1 MTTPSQAPSWSLLLL
16 IVLIVTQ
23 LAVGQGS
30 YTAQLSGVVADN
42 SGAVIP
48 NAKVTITDNGTNI
61 STSVPSDGTGHY
73 IFTSLRP
80 TTYTLRVESRGFE
93 AAVHKNLVLAVSQQ
107 ATLNVTLKPAGI
119 TTEVQVTDTAP
130 LLDTGSGSLGTEV
143 TNEFVTRIPLQNR
156 DTSQLV
162 YLSAGVTQLNNAD
175 KYPYGTDFSS
185 NGQRYG
191 SAEIRL
197 DGTLA
202 TGPEPGE
209 GATTNLSYLPSNEVI
224 QEFKVQNNSFSA
236 EYGSNGGTIVNVLM
250 KSGTNNFHGSGWWF
264 GQRTALN
271 ANDFFS
277 NRSGVPRSDSTR
289 DQYGFSVT
297 GPIIKNK
304 TFFLFDL
311 ERVRQNDKT
320 LVSGRVPTDL
330 ERQGDF
336 SQTLTQDDNGDI
348 VPVQLFN
355 PRDVG
360 SNGLRNPFP
369 TNNVIPAS
377 LIDPVGRQ
385 LVNAYPEPT
394 GPLDLNT
401 FANFNKGIIVHS
413 PSTQF
418 DIKIDH
424 QINEKMHMMG
434 RYSQNNS
441 DSTQPGHFFDGMKS
455 TLNTKNIVL
464 EHTWTMSPHLLLTSR
479 FGVDRYF
486 QNETSDRVDP
496 TQFGLPSLLT
506 QANGIVRMPEM
517 DVDNYHSINPQCCV
531 DTLNGH
537 TQYIINAAMNWVHG
551 KHVFKFGGE
560 SRIFFNNFYQPDYA
574 TGIFNFG
581 KIITA
586 QDPFG
591 GSPGEQ
597 GTGIA
602 GMLLGFP
609 DFGQLNIKLP
619 VENKS
624 KQTAF
629 YFQDDWKVTPRF
641 TLNLGLRYDWST
653 PYTERFDRIEFSDFQ
668 GNSGITMDLTP
679 PAADVNGDP
688 ILNDNG
694 QPVNLSGLGL
704 GVTQLKGITRFP
716 DASHRHV
723 PIDRNNFGPRLGFAY
738 QLASNT
744 VLRGGFGLFYGMSS
758 ATNFQYSG
766 TAFRKDAQFHFTRD
780 GGLTQFA
787 TLSNLFPNLPAGQLP
802 QVQGKTYGPL
812 ANWGFG
818 NGNDLGTETDHNA
831 EIYQWNL
838 GVQHLFPFGVVI
850 SADYSAN
857 RSTHLPWGTATRSRN
872 ILSTAARNACDTTC
886 QETLVPNPFQSMFV
900 GPSAIFNEPDSQY
913 NFDSLALGTLLRP
926 YPQFDGSFEG
936 LPLFTASSWYNG
948 LLFRFQKRPSHGLSF
963 EGNYTISKATDY
975 SSYGANYWIYFQGS
989 NLGNPQDMNNLR
1001 AEHSIGANDTPQR
1014 FVLATVY
1021 DLPLG
1026 RGHQMGA
1033 NMNRVLDGI
1042 VGGWSVNAYLTLQS
1056 GQPIPFAM
1064 SNSRLADGL
1073 QRPNLLCNPMSGI
1086 SLHDLAFS
1094 TDPNANFYNPA
1105 CFADPGDQVPGN
1117 APRFSANARGEGIRN
1132 IDLGFFKDFTIREG
1146 MKLQLRAEFFNF
1158 TNSVRFATPFSSFG
1172 DSGFGN
1178 VTSQANTPRRTQVAV
1193 RFEF

>member
-1 MTTPSQAPSWSLLLL
+1 MTTDRFQVLYWSLLLL
-16 IVLIVTQ
+16 IFLMVTQ

-61 STSVPSDGTGHY
+61 SSSVPSDGTGHY

-93 AAVHKNLVLAVSQQ
+93 SAVHKNLVLAVSQQ

-130 LLDTGSGSLGTEV
+130 LLDTGGGSLGTEV

-264 GQRTALN
+264 GQRTPLN

-311 ERVRQNDKT
+311 ERVRQNDKS

-401 FANFNKGIIVHS
+401 FTNFNKGVVSHS

-424 QINEKMHMMG
+424 QINEKDAHDG
-434 RYSQNNS
+434 PV
-441 DSTQPGHFFDGMKS
+441 QP
-455 TLNTKNIVL
+455 
-464 EHTWTMSPHLLLTSR
+464 
-479 FGVDRYF
+479 
-486 QNETSDRVDP
+486 
-496 TQFGLPSLLT
+496 
-506 QANGIVRMPEM
+506 
-517 DVDNYHSINPQCCV
+517 
-531 DTLNGH
+531 
-537 TQYIINAAMNWVHG
+537 
-551 KHVFKFGGE
+551 
-560 SRIFFNNFYQPDYA
+560 
-574 TGIFNFG
+574 
-581 KIITA
+581 
-586 QDPFG
+586 
-591 GSPGEQ
+591 EQ
-597 GTGIA
+597 
-602 GMLLGFP
+602 L
-609 DFGQLNIKLP
+609 
-619 VENKS
+619 
-624 KQTAF
+624 
-629 YFQDDWKVTPRF
+629 
-641 TLNLGLRYDWST
+641 
-653 PYTERFDRIEFSDFQ
+653 
-668 GNSGITMDLTP
+668 
-679 PAADVNGDP
+679 
-688 ILNDNG
+688 
-694 QPVNLSGLGL
+694 
-704 GVTQLKGITRFP
+704 
-716 DASHRHV
+716 
-723 PIDRNNFGPRLGFAY
+723 
-738 QLASNT
+738 
-744 VLRGGFGLFYGMSS
+744 
-758 ATNFQYSG
+758 
-766 TAFRKDAQFHFTRD
+766 
-780 GGLTQFA
+780 
-787 TLSNLFPNLPAGQLP
+787 
-802 QVQGKTYGPL
+802 
-812 ANWGFG
+812 
-818 NGNDLGTETDHNA
+818 
-831 EIYQWNL
+831 
-838 GVQHLFPFGVVI
+838 
-850 SADYSAN
+850 
-857 RSTHLPWGTATRSRN
+857 
-872 ILSTAARNACDTTC
+872 
-886 QETLVPNPFQSMFV
+886 
-900 GPSAIFNEPDSQY
+900 
-913 NFDSLALGTLLRP
+913 
-926 YPQFDGSFEG
+926 
-936 LPLFTASSWYNG
+936 
-948 LLFRFQKRPSHGLSF
+948 
-963 EGNYTISKATDY
+963 
-975 SSYGANYWIYFQGS
+975 
-989 NLGNPQDMNNLR
+989 
-1001 AEHSIGANDTPQR
+1001 
-1014 FVLATVY
+1014 
-1021 DLPLG
+1021 
-1026 RGHQMGA
+1026 
-1033 NMNRVLDGI
+1033 
-1042 VGGWSVNAYLTLQS
+1042 
-1056 GQPIPFAM
+1056 
-1064 SNSRLADGL
+1064 
-1073 QRPNLLCNPMSGI
+1073 
-1086 SLHDLAFS
+1086 
-1094 TDPNANFYNPA
+1094 
-1105 CFADPGDQVPGN
+1105 
-1117 APRFSANARGEGIRN
+1117 
-1132 IDLGFFKDFTIREG
+1132 
-1146 MKLQLRAEFFNF
+1146 
-1158 TNSVRFATPFSSFG
+1158 
-1172 DSGFGN
+1172 
-1178 VTSQANTPRRTQVAV
+1178 
-1193 RFEF
+1193 